1 MIVKHSNHIS
11 ITHTAKVTAQEWVSN
26 HGPAICDKIDRF
38 FVTQAGS
45 R

>member
-1 MIVKHSNHIS
+1 MIVKHQNNIS
-11 ITHTAKVTAQEWVSN
+11 IIDTARVNAKQWAHDN
-26 HGPAICDKIDRF
+26 GPAIAEKIDRF